1 MSSTLV
7 YKASAGS
14 GKTFTLAIHYIKLLV
29 LAESPREYARILA
42 VTFTKKATGEM
53 KDRILSQL
61 FGIGAGLASSDNYLA
76 ALRKSIAADGLD
88 VPDDEEL
95 RRRCREALHQILHD
109 YNSFRVQTIDSFFQ
123 IILRGLAHELG
134 LAANLQVEISDSE
147 VLSQAVDRLVDRLQ
161 DDKVLLNWMMSLVR
175 DQIENNQRWD
185 VTRAV
190 KAFGRVIFK
199 EDFIM
204 RGERLRLMLADDKAF
219 TAFIEELRSKC
230 AEGEKAISALG
241 DAIYD
246 LVESRGITFE
256 DFSNGSTLRSAAE
269 KLRAVDT
276 TFAPGKRLT
285 DWAYDPLTL
294 LTKANRAS
302 RPDLLEAAD
311 EMSGLL
317 AEVLQSYARL
327 AHDVVSARLVLAH
340 IKKLRLLGDIEK
352 EVTALNAEN
361 NRFNLAKT
369 PVLLHEMI
377 GESDAPFV
385 FEKIGALLRHVIID
399 EFQDTSHLQWLNF
412 QTLLIE
418 TIAKGGH
425 NLIVGDVKQSI
436 YRFRGGDWRMLGS
449 IESAMQP
456 APVVRTLDTN
466 FRSSRQV
473 IDFNNAFF
481 EQAVVQMDQLS
492 ASDIELLAE
501 DFTFAKAY
509 ADVHQEVPA
518 KRDDS
523 GYVRLTTLP
532 SATYQNKTSWL
543 GVVLDDLI
551 AQVKNL
557 SLQGLPYNEMTI
569 LVRNNYEAEPIIGAF
584 AAEADMP
591 AIISDE
597 AFLLASSEAVEALIA
612 ALRVVTDESDVVSPF
627 FLSEHYPDVDA
638 IDEELRRQL
647 LQMPLYEALET
658 LCRRYCLNEI
668 SGQQAY
674 LAAFFDAVQDFIH
687 TETSDIES
695 FLVYWDE
702 RLSKQSVP
710 ASAVDGIRIMTIHGA
725 KGMEFHTVFIPF
737 CTWQLES
744 DRSGSLLWCAP
755 DEEPYASMGLLPVSP
770 QKGIAQSAFA
780 KDYAREHLYS
790 RLDELNVLYVAF
802 TRARD
807 NLYVWA
813 VGDESKLGK
822 AKNSVGDLVAAVY
835 PSGFESGTPVVEAK
849 SDDTEADNRLLPVRE
864 QVDVPFVSYDSRAE
878 YRQSNRSQ
886 QFVAQAQLD
895 DDAAEEEYS
904 RQQQYIELGSLLH
917 GVLQQMTTAADME
930 RVLSQMEHEGVI
942 TKAISDGIY
951 VSVQRADVEQWLRRG
966 LSNPKVGDWFSGRW
980 QVFNECA
987 IVSRNDDSAGY
998 LNKRPDRVMLSADES
1013 RIVVVDF
1020 KFGRKRGIYIEQV
1033 QKYMELLQEMYPDA
1047 SVEGY
1052 LWFVYSGRVEAVSAK
1067 GAKAV
1072 DTSQLELDF

>member
-61 FGIGAGLASSDNYLA
+61 FGIGAGLPSSDDYLS
-76 ALRKSIAADGLD
+76 ALRKSIADDGLY
-88 VPDDEEL
+88 VPSDEEL
-95 RRRCREALHQILHD
+95 QRRCREALHQILHD

-134 LAANLQVEISDSE
+134 LAANLQVEISYNE

-161 DDKVLLNWMMSLVR
+161 DDRVLLNWMMSLVR

-190 KAFGRVIFK
+190 KAFGRVIFN

-204 RGERLRLMLADDKAF
+204 RGEKLRRTLADEKAF
-219 TAFIEELRSKC
+219 AAFVENIRRSSN
-230 AEGEKAISALG
+230 EGENAIKALG
-241 DAIYD
+241 DSIFA
-246 LVESRGITFE
+246 LVSSHGIDFT

-269 KLRAVDT
+269 KLRAADV
-276 TFAPGKRLT
+276 TFVPGKRLT
-285 DWAYDPLTL
+285 EWAYDPLTL
-294 LTKANRAS
+294 LTKANRTT
-302 RPDLLEAAD
+302 RPDLLAAAD

-317 AEVLQSYARL
+317 SDVLHDYARL
-327 AHDVVSARLVLAH
+327 ARDVVSARLALAH
-340 IKKLRLLGDIEK
+340 VKKLRLLGDIEK
-352 EVTALNAEN
+352 EVTAINAEN

-418 TIAKGGH
+418 TIAKGGR

-436 YRFRGGDWRMLGS
+436 YRFRGGDWRMLGN
-449 IESAMQP
+449 IETEMTP
-456 APVVRTLDTN
+456 APVVRPLDTN
-466 FRSSRQV
+466 FRSLRQV
-473 IDFNNAFF
+473 IEFNNAFF
-481 EQAVVQMDQLS
+481 EQAVEHMDQLS
-492 ASDIELLAE
+492 AADIELLAE

-509 ADVHQEVPA
+509 ADVHQQVPA
-518 KRDDS
+518 WRDDS
-523 GYVRLTTLP
+523 GYVRLTMLP
-532 SATYQNKTSWL
+532 AATYQNKSSWL
-543 GVVLDDLI
+543 NVVLDDLI
-551 AQVKNL
+551 AQVR
-557 SLQGLPYNEMTI
+557 SLHSQGLPYNEMTI

-584 AAEADMP
+584 AAEADLP
-591 AIISDE
+591 DIISDE
-597 AFLLASSEAVEALIA
+597 AFLLAASEAVETLIA
-612 ALRVVTDESDVVSPF
+612 ALRLITDDGDVVSPF
-627 FLSEHYPDVDA
+627 FLSGHYPDVEA

-647 LQMPLYEALET
+647 LQIPLYEALEA
-658 LCRRYCLNEI
+658 LCRRYRLNEI
-668 SGQQAY
+668 PGQQAY
-674 LAAFFDAVQDFIH
+674 LAAFFDAVQEFIH
-687 TETSDIES
+687 TETSDVES
-695 FLVYWDE
+695 FLTYWDE

-737 CTWQLES
+737 CTWTLES
-744 DRSGSLLWCAP
+744 DRAGSLLWCAP
-755 DEEPYASMGLLPVSP
+755 DEEPYASIGLLPVSP
-770 QKGIAQSAFA
+770 QKGIAQSVFA

-802 TRARD
+802 TRACD

-822 AKNSVGDLVAAVY
+822 ATNSVGDLVAAVY

-849 SDDTEADNRLLPVRE
+849 VTDAESDNRLLPDSE

-886 QFVAQAQLD
+886 QFVAQARLD

-917 GVLQQMTTAADME
+917 GVLQQMTTADDME

-966 LSNPKVGDWFSGRW
+966 LSNPKVADWFSGRW

-987 IVSRNDDSAGY
+987 IVSRNDGSVGY

-1033 QKYMELLQEMYPDA
+1033 CKYMELLQEMYPEA

-1052 LWFVYSGRVEAVSAK
+1052 LWFVYSGRVEPVSATA
-1067 GAKAV
+1067 AKTV
-1072 DTSQLELDF
+1072 DTNQLELDF